1 MDLDEVSLTLRELA
15 KLLAAKAP
23 TAEWYLFGSAVR
35 RVPLPSDIDVVIVY
49 SNISDARELREGL
62 RSYSESVPLHLLLL
76 RQDEENELQFV
87 RDQRAIR
94 IFPEEVSKR

>member
-1 MDLDEVSLTLRELA
+1 MELEEVSLTLREQA

-23 TAEWYLFGSAVR
+23 TAEWYLFGSVVQ
-35 RVPLPSDIDVVIVY
+35 RVSLPSDIDVVIVY
-49 SNISDARELREGL
+49 SNTPDARELREGL

-87 RDQRAIR
+87 RDHRAIR
-94 IFPEEVSKR
+94 IFPEDVPKR